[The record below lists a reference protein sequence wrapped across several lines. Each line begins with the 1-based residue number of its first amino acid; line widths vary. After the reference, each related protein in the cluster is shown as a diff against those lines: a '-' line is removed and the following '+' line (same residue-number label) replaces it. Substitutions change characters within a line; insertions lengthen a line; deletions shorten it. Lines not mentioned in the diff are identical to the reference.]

1 MDSSIVDA
9 IASGVEIKPSE
20 GGKYPGKN
28 KSPSKIVIPPI
39 HFDIKKTA
47 IGMFFLFD
55 FMSFTEYY
63 CVRNQDVSILKG
75 IRRSY
80 IKIFFFL
87 FLYFKKG
94 SI

>member
-1 MDSSIVDA
+1 MDSSIVEA

-47 IGMFFLFD
+47 IGMFYFFD
-55 FMSFTEYY
+55 FMSFTENY

-80 IKIFFFL
+80 I
-87 FLYFKKG
+87 YT
-94 SI
+94 